1 MAFVSPI
8 SFFPK
13 VTEFVSEHSLGMPQ
27 FDPDATPPFF
37 SLTPNIIGPPA
48 KWSKQAAGMGAIDIA
63 YGAGLYILGYVT
75 RSIK

>member
-1 MAFVSPI
+1 M
-8 SFFPK
+8 
-13 VTEFVSEHSLGMPQ
+13 SEHSLGMPQ